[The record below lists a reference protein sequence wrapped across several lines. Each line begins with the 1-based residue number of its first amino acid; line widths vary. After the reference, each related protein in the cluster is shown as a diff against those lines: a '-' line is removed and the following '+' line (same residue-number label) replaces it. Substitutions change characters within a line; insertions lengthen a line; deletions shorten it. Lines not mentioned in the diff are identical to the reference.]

1 MTGVRHVVAAL
12 TLLVLAGG
20 SAMAQPPVDSPETT
34 APRVEEAVASRWSW
48 TVSVF
53 TYLLPDEDN
62 YGQPTV
68 SLDRD
73 WLHVEGRLN
82 YEDLS
87 TGSVWAGYNVSVG
100 DAVTFE
106 ITPMMGAIFGDTTG
120 LGVGYKG
127 SVAWR
132 SVDVSSE
139 TEFVFDTESSADNFL
154 YTWSELGW
162 TPVSWL
168 RTGLAVQRTKVYQT
182 EFDIQRGVFAAV
194 SLRRAEVSAYLFNPD
209 ADPTVVIGVSL
220 AF

>member
-1 MTGVRHVVAAL
+1 
-12 TLLVLAGG
+12 
-20 SAMAQPPVDSPETT
+20 
-34 APRVEEAVASRWSW
+34 
-48 TVSVF
+48 
-53 TYLLPDEDN
+53 
-62 YGQPTV
+62 V

-132 SVDVSSE
+132 NVDVSSE